1 MIVFR
6 KRDPSWNRTTL
17 AGQRQQV
24 RAAKEGAGRERC
36 RHPRNSRRRRWL
48 HAKRFPGRAAMEPR
62 RVHLGDQ
69 PYRPARLHTPGCR
82 NGAQASLPGRRLTA
96 NAVTNGGYV
105 PQWSPERLQST
116 GRRPVILLG
125 WRAELCPRP
134 LATPTMSRTA
144 PTNAELAALARNH
157 VYYAVAMLRR
167 ATSTTTTVRLP
178 IRCQQATST

>member
-1 MIVFR
+1 M
-6 KRDPSWNRTTL
+6 K
-17 AGQRQQV
+17 
-24 RAAKEGAGRERC
+24 
-36 RHPRNSRRRRWL
+36 
-48 HAKRFPGRAAMEPR
+48 PR

-69 PYRPARLHTPGCR
+69 PYVASATTHAWVPQWSPGEFAWETAD
-82 NGAQASLPGRRLTA
+82 GERLTY
-96 NAVTNGGYV
+96 GGYV

-157 VYYAVAMLRR
+157 VYYAVAMLRT

>member
-1 MIVFR
+1 MASPR
-6 KRDPSWNRTTL
+6 PTRYAPRSQAMSPL
-17 AGQRQQV
+17 A
-24 RAAKEGAGRERC
+24 
-36 RHPRNSRRRRWL
+36 S
-48 HAKRFPGRAAMEPR
+48 
-62 RVHLGDQ
+62 
-69 PYRPARLHTPGCR
+69 
-82 NGAQASLPGRRLTA
+82 SPGRRLTA

-157 VYYAVAMLRR
+157 VYYAVAMLRT